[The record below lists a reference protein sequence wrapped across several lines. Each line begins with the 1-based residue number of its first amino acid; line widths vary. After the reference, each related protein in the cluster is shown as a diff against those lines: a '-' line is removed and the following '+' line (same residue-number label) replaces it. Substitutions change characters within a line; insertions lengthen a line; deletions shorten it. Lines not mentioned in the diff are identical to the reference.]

1 MSWILVCLKAFGST
15 KFNQGNYEKTDVR
28 GISQDISQ
36 KRTENGGHIE
46 AFFSEIVGDSSKNN
60 NFRMV
65 YAIFSRIVVKLVKLS
80 IFSAHHS
87 GKTLFYN
94 SEI

>member
-1 MSWILVCLKAFGST
+1 MKAFGST

>member
-1 MSWILVCLKAFGST
+1 MVVTLK
-15 KFNQGNYEKTDVR
+15 
-28 GISQDISQ
+28 
-36 KRTENGGHIE
+36 H
-46 AFFSEIVGDSSKNN
+46 FFSEIVGDSSKNN
-60 NFRMV
+60 NFRTV
-65 YAIFSRIVVKLVKLS
+65 YTIFSRIVVKFVKLS

>member
-1 MSWILVCLKAFGST
+1 MYKCYMSWILVCLKAFGST

-46 AFFSEIVGDSSKNN
+46 AFFFWDSRGFFKKQQ
-60 NFRMV
+60 F
-65 YAIFSRIVVKLVKLS
+65 
-80 IFSAHHS
+80 
-87 GKTLFYN
+87 
-94 SEI
+94 